1 MNFIF
6 NLVLQQ
12 MLVEMIVEK
21 YKYFFQILLL

>member
-21 YKYFFQILLL
+21 YKYFFQIPLL